1 MGILQILGFLVI
13 LALGGAAL
21 VTYMGFLAY
30 VAVWGLALGAIVF
43 VGFIAFTFLYG
54 IFNPGP
60 PDDRS
65 NHGP

>member
-13 LALGGAAL
+13 IALGGAAL

-54 IFNPGP
+54 LFNPGP

-65 NHGP
+65 NPGP

>member
-1 MGILQILGFLVI
+1 MAVLQILGFLVLI
-13 LALGGAAL
+13 ALAGAAL

-30 VAVWGLALGAIVF
+30 VAVWGLALGAVVF

-54 IFNPGP
+54 IFRPGP
-60 PDDRS
+60 SDDRS